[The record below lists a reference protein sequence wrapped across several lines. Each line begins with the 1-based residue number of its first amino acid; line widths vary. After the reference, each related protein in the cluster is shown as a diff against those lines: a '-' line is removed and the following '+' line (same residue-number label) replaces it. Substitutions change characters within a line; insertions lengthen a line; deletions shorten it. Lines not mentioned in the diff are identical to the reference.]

1 MKKIFISYNSSM
13 PQEQSLAL
21 RLQTLSSLYGLHV
34 SLPDRVGSTVI
45 KESTKERIAA
55 AELFIVFS
63 TISLSKSVKDE
74 ITYARTLEKRIVVVY
89 DKDVPRNLKL
99 SGVKEIEY
107 DRLKDTPDKVLTEIL
122 NEVSISTGKS
132 LKPKTKTT
140 KGRKT
145 IKQTDDS
152 FAGFVLVGLGLL
164 LLAALM
170 SGNKK

>member
-1 MKKIFISYNSSM
+1 MKKIFISYNSSV

-34 SLPDRVGSTVI
+34 SLPDRVGSTAI

-63 TISLSKSVKDE
+63 TISLSKPVKDE

-107 DRLKDTPDKVLTEIL
+107 DREKDTPDKVLTEIL
-122 NEVSISTGKS
+122 KEVGTGKA
-132 LKPKTKTT
+132 KKTVGVKST
-140 KGRKT
+140 RKLNS
-145 IKQTDDS
+145 KEDDS

-170 SGNKK
+170 SDSKK

>member
-1 MKKIFISYNSSM
+1 MRKIFISYNTSM

-34 SLPDRVGSTVI
+34 SLPDRVGSTSM
-45 KESTKERIAA
+45 KESTKERIAS
-55 AELFIVFS
+55 AEFFIVFS

-74 ITYARTLEKRIVVVY
+74 ITYARTLYKQIVVVY

-107 DRLKDTPDKVLTEIL
+107 DRKKDTPDKVLTEIL
-122 NEVSISTGKS
+122 KEIGSGKAKRGVSVKSTRRVNSKE
-132 LKPKTKTT
+132 
-140 KGRKT
+140 
-145 IKQTDDS
+145 DDS

-164 LLAALM
+164 LLATLM
-170 SGNKK
+170 SDNKK